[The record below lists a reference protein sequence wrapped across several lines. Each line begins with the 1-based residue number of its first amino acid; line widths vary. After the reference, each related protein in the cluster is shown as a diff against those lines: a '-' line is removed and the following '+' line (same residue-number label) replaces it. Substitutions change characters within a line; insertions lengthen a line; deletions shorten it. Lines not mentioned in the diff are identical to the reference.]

1 MEPEQSPANETA
13 LELRE
18 HKDGV
23 CEIYA
28 NFIDICWGLHD
39 VRLRLARV
47 IPTDGGYGSSQ
58 PLRVAVEQNAA
69 LTMPWGEA
77 KLLRDILIDAVERY
91 ELTNWG
97 EAKLLRDILIDAV
110 ERYELTNGELKWP
123 KLATQNVKEFRQQ
136 QLLASAP
143 VVKVN

>member
-1 MEPEQSPANETA
+1 MEPEQSPANEAA

-47 IPTDGGYGSSQ
+47 VPTDGGYGSSQ
-58 PLRVAVEQNAA
+58 PLRVAVQQNAA
-69 LTMPWGEA
+69 LTMP
-77 KLLRDILIDAVERY
+77 
-91 ELTNWG
+91 WG

>member
-47 IPTDGGYGSSQ
+47 VPTDGGYGSSQ
-58 PLRVAVEQNAA
+58 PLRVAVEPNAA

-91 ELTNWG
+91 ELVN
-97 EAKLLRDILIDAV
+97 R
-110 ERYELTNGELKWP
+110 ELTWP
-123 KLATQNVKEFRQQ
+123 KLATHNVKDVRQQ
-136 QLLASAP
+136 QLIASAP
-143 VVKVN
+143 EVKAN

>member
-47 IPTDGGYGSSQ
+47 VPTDGSYGSSQ

-69 LTMPWGEA
+69 LTMPWGQA

-91 ELTNWG
+91 EL
-97 EAKLLRDILIDAV
+97 V
-110 ERYELTNGELKWP
+110 NGELKWP
-123 KLATQNVKEFRQQ
+123 ELAAQNVKEFRQQ

-143 VVKVN
+143 EGKVN

>member
-1 MEPEQSPANETA
+1 MEPEQSPANEPA

-47 IPTDGGYGSSQ
+47 VPTDGGYGSSQ

-91 ELTNWG
+91 ELTN
-97 EAKLLRDILIDAV
+97 
-110 ERYELTNGELKWP
+110 GELKWP
-123 KLATQNVKEFRQQ
+123 KLAAQNVKEFRQQ

-143 VVKVN
+143 EGKVN